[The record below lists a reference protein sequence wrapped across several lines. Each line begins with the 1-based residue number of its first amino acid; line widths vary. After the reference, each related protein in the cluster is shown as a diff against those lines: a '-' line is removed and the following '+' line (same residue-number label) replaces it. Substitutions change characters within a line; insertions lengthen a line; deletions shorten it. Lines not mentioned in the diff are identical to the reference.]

1 MKEELTINGF
11 QNEIIIAKYLNNK
24 KVKEVNPIF
33 KDLITK
39 LYRNIDEESIIKSE
53 IDYTKKKYDLIIKID
68 DVIKRISIKKGINN
82 SVHVEGISSFI
93 HFLIDSGIEKNV
105 IEEYLKYHYADGTT
119 NGTGEKRLS
128 GEEYK
133 EQNQD
138 KIDYINSKINT
149 PYMLDRAINRF
160 VLQGKN
166 SGIKIDGI
174 IYGTVNDFFFLTK
187 SEIKD
192 IIMSQINLKS
202 SGVHFGPLFCQPMTR
217 NLNNNP
223 KYESKRFCIQIK
235 WYSLHDD
242 IIKYLY
248 KNNVIKM

>member
-53 IDYTKKKYDLIIKID
+53 IDCTKKKYDLIIKID

-119 NGTGEKRLS
+119 NGTGNKRLS
-128 GEEYK
+128 SEEYK

-138 KIDYINSKINT
+138 KIDYINSRINT
-149 PYMLDRAINRF
+149 PYILKRAINRF

-174 IYGTVNDFFFLTK
+174 IYGTANDFFFLTK